1 MQESRTKVAPRDHRF
16 HVRVDDHV
24 LDPFRLLHHSIRRLV
39 GQQCHDV
46 RRQQQLSL
54 LRSPRGGGYQYQS
67 LGVSLA
73 VDHIRHSSHQCQC
86 YAVQSIVINKHP
98 S

>member
-1 MQESRTKVAPRDHRF
+1 MQESRTEVAPRDNHF

-39 GQQCHDV
+39 EQKCHDV

-54 LRSPRGGGYQYQS
+54 LHSPRGGGYPYQS

-73 VDHIRHSSHQCQC
+73 VD
-86 YAVQSIVINKHP
+86 VI
-98 S
+98 